1 MLAGQWR
8 SPEAAHI
15 QHRVSK
21 RDTLAGIA
29 IKYGVEVADIK
40 RLNGLVTDL
49 QMFAHNILKIPLSGS
64 HSPST
69 AFFEL
74 EIASTSGSQ
83 PSQKT
88 MVKSESRCREKR
100 PLSSAINL
108 LRGYYGLSSLA
119 KQPCGDDGEKETSI
133 ESESCH
139 YGDDGGFFPESKST
153 LVLRHHDGVL
163 ANEVQNKNLIA
174 REAKG
179 ISRSGNDCVIRELG
193 DVDKAVRRRSKVE
206 IVNPTVGSYDIGDRR
221 ILDSK
226 LPSLGFSSAQGISAD
241 RPTRL
246 LKVFD
251 GALPGVK
258 ATGDVTSSS
267 TTAHDQISFPGGYRY
282 GSKFDVQPANLMTSR
297 SLFDG
302 LTNPLDH
309 RFKVAID

>member
-1 MLAGQWR
+1 
-8 SPEAAHI
+8 
-15 QHRVSK
+15 
-21 RDTLAGIA
+21 
-29 IKYGVEVADIK
+29 
-40 RLNGLVTDL
+40 
-49 QMFAHNILKIPLSGS
+49 MFAHKILKIPLSGS

-69 AFFEL
+69 AFSEL

-83 PSQKT
+83 PFQKT

-119 KQPCGDDGEKETSI
+119 KQPCGGGGEKETSI

-139 YGDDGGFFPESKST
+139 YGDVGGFSPEAKST
-153 LVLRHHDGVL
+153 LVLRHHDVL
-163 ANEVQNKNLIA
+163 ANEVQNSNLSA

-179 ISRSGNDCVIRELG
+179 ISRRGNDCVIRELG
-193 DVDKAVRRRSKVE
+193 GVDKANERSVRRRSKVE
-206 IVNPTVGSYDIGDRR
+206 IVNPMVGSYDVGDRC

-246 LKVFD
+246 LKVLD

-267 TTAHDQISFPGGYRY
+267 ATVHDQISSSGGYRY
-282 GSKFDVQPANLMTSR
+282 GSKFDVHPANPTTSR